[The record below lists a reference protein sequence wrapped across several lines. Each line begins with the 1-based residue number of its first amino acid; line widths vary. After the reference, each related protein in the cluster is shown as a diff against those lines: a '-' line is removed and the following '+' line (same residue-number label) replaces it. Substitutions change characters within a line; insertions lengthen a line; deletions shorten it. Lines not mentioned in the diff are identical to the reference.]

1 MQSKFALQIE
11 CFLFVLCGKSKNI
24 PGRNKKIP
32 EDFVGKK
39 VFGEGDYG
47 IRKGYAAGVG
57 VTGVSGVTSL
67 PASSVFQL
75 LTSVSR
81 SIASPPTGKVNL

>member
-39 VFGEGDYG
+39 VFGEG
-47 IRKGYAAGVG
+47 
-57 VTGVSGVTSL
+57 
-67 PASSVFQL
+67 
-75 LTSVSR
+75 
-81 SIASPPTGKVNL
+81 NL

>member
-11 CFLFVLCGKSKNI
+11 CFLFVLCGKSKNN

-47 IRKGYAAGVG
+47 IRKGYAAGG
-57 VTGVSGVTSL
+57 VTVSLSLFVSLLSSDVHPLTFVT
-67 PASSVFQL
+67 PHE
-75 LTSVSR
+75 
-81 SIASPPTGKVNL
+81 I

>member
-32 EDFVGKK
+32 EDFAFCK

-47 IRKGYAAGVG
+47 IRKDYAAGG
-57 VTGVSGVTSL
+57 VTGVSSPVLQLPTSGAKL
-67 PASSVFQL
+67 IVAPSL
-75 LTSVSR
+75 D
-81 SIASPPTGKVNL
+81 KVKV

>member
-39 VFGEGDYG
+39 GFGEGNYG
-47 IRKGYAAGVG
+47 IRKGYAAGG
-57 VTGVSGVTSL
+57 VTGFKG
-67 PASSVFQL
+67 
-75 LTSVSR
+75 SVSD
-81 SIASPPTGKVNL
+81 SSHPPTDGAKLTVAPFDVKAKV

>member
-39 VFGEGDYG
+39 VFGERNYG
-47 IRKGYAAGVG
+47 IRKGYSAGG
-57 VTGVSGVTSL
+57 VTG
-67 PASSVFQL
+67 F
-75 LTSVSR
+75 SVSAPQ
-81 SIASPPTGKVNL
+81 SLTVVSKLTVVPVAVKAKV

>member
-47 IRKGYAAGVG
+47 IIILKKVLIRC
-57 VTGVSGVTSL
+57 
-67 PASSVFQL
+67 VF
-75 LTSVSR
+75 
-81 SIASPPTGKVNL
+81 A

>member
-47 IRKGYAAGVG
+47 IRKGYAAGG

-67 PASSVFQL
+67 PPS
-75 LTSVSR
+75 LTSSTTVLTFIS
-81 SIASPPTGKVNL
+81 SAPSGKVSL

>member
-57 VTGVSGVTSL
+57 FKGSVSGSPHSPTDG
-67 PASSVFQL
+67 AK
-75 LTSVSR
+75 LTV
-81 SIASPPTGKVNL
+81 APFDVKAKV